1 MEYQD
6 ENIPKLQWLRF
17 INQNDYFELEVD
29 NKFFNEDTETE
40 KFLIAIFVTDDVT
53 QFANMVELTIQIEL
67 DLPVPEEEEPPE
79 TYADGTV
86 ILPEDLEEE
95 DEEEEEEAII
105 IEDIVI
111 ELEET
116 PVSAGVEKIEEVRPP
131 GKEVVDEAVFKDA
144 WRQFAVEME

>member
-1 MEYQD
+1 
-6 ENIPKLQWLRF
+6 
-17 INQNDYFELEVD
+17 
-29 NKFFNEDTETE
+29 
-40 KFLIAIFVTDDVT
+40 
-53 QFANMVELTIQIEL
+53 MVELTIQIEL
-67 DLPVPEEEEPPE
+67 DLPVPEVEEPPE

-86 ILPEDLEEE
+86 IMPEDLEEE
-95 DEEEEEEAII
+95 VEEEEEEEII

>member
-1 MEYQD
+1 
-6 ENIPKLQWLRF
+6 
-17 INQNDYFELEVD
+17 
-29 NKFFNEDTETE
+29 
-40 KFLIAIFVTDDVT
+40 
-53 QFANMVELTIQIEL
+53 L

-95 DEEEEEEAII
+95 DEEEEEVII